1 MPETAPITVTV
12 KFFGG
17 IRRTAGCAS
26 RSMTF
31 RNGRPTVGELLRT
44 LGERMPDVHNAIEK
58 GVQGGYINILLN
70 GRNVRFLNDLAT
82 PLSDGDTVAFLPPVG
97 GG

>member
-1 MPETAPITVTV
+1 MPETAPITVTA

-26 RSMTF
+26 LAMTF
-31 RNGRPTVGELLRT
+31 RNGRPNVGELLRS
-44 LGERMPDVHNAIEK
+44 LAERLPDVHDAIEK
-58 GVQGGYINILLN
+58 GVKGGYINILLN

-82 PLSDGDTVAFLPPVG
+82 PLDDGDAVAFLPPVG

>member
-1 MPETAPITVTV
+1 MPETVSITVTA

-26 RSMTF
+26 LPMTF
-31 RNGRPTVGELLRT
+31 PNGRPNVGELLRA
-44 LGERMPDVHNAIEK
+44 LGERMPDVYAAIEK
-58 GVQGGYINILLN
+58 GVKGGYLNVLLN

-82 PLSDGDTVAFLPPVG
+82 PLSDGDAVAFLPPVG